1 MRLNFMYVFLL
12 AISFTSLQCKKNS
25 NGESNSSNAKG
36 NTAKV
41 VGYLYTTTNGEGEN
55 QVVQLARF
63 SDGSVGNE
71 KVYPTKGKGGS
82 SHEAPA
88 HGDYDAQG
96 NLKIVGDFLLTT
108 NPGDN
113 TISVFKVNKKNGDLS
128 FVSIVKSEGNR
139 PVTIDFTPVSE
150 DKNEYWVIVG
160 NQWGTPTVLYENDKL
175 KRYPSDAFLATNLK
189 AADVSDKDR
198 SLELFKLN
206 MSNGELIF
214 QKTLSEYVREN
225 GGPADIKFSPDGK
238 KIAVTLWGIPH
249 FFAKE
254 PSLKEMHSS
263 RVYVYDFENGNISNP
278 RFFEESG
285 LSGAVGFN
293 WNNNSETLY
302 VSYFNIVNEKS
313 DNGLVVLKDGNKKL
327 KKVSN
332 HTTGGG
338 NVIDEACWTAIS
350 KDQSKLYVCS
360 YVTNAVTTFS
370 LDKNGNVS
378 KTLNVTKRVD
388 NAPLED
394 SKDLFISPNN
404 KYLYMLGSFFSYSV
418 NTLEITSDGTKY
430 LKQYNLKETSKE
442 IGNPG
447 VYDLV
452 GLDGFDL

>member
-1 MRLNFMYVFLL
+1 MKLKYKILL
-12 AISFTSLQCKKNS
+12 LITCCIINLQCKKEENTKS
-25 NGESNSSNAKG
+25 KASNAKEDSV
-36 NTAKV
+36 KIL
-41 VGYLYTTTNGEGEN
+41 GYLYTTTNGEGEN

-96 NLKIVGDFLLTT
+96 NLKIIGDYLLTT

-128 FVSIVKSEGNR
+128 FVSIAKSEGNR

-150 DKNEYWVIVG
+150 GKKEYWVIVG
-160 NQWGTPTVLYENDKL
+160 NQWGTPTVLYENDNL
-175 KRYPSDAFLATNLK
+175 RRYPNDAFLASNLK
-189 AADVSDKDR
+189 TSNVSDRDR
-198 SLELFKLN
+198 SLELFKLD
-206 MSNGELIF
+206 MSNGKLTF

-225 GGPADIKFSPDGK
+225 GGPADVKFNPDGK

-249 FFAKE
+249 LFAKE

-263 RVYVYDFENGNISNP
+263 RVYVYDFENGKISNP

-313 DNGLVVLKDGNKKL
+313 DNGLVVLKDNRKKL
-327 KKVSN
+327 VKASN

-338 NVIDEACWTAIS
+338 NIIDEACWTAIS

-360 YVTNAVTTFS
+360 YVTNTITTYN
-370 LDKNGNVS
+370 LDKNGNVI
-378 KTLNVTKRVD
+378 KTLNVTKREG

-394 SKDLFISPNN
+394 SKDLFISPDN
-404 KYLYMLGSFFSYSV
+404 KYIYMLGSFFSYSV
-418 NTLEITSDGTKY
+418 NTLEITPNGTKY

>member
-1 MRLNFMYVFLL
+1 MKLNYKFITLL
-12 AISFTSLQCKKNS
+12 MLSIFALQCKKNGKVETTS
-25 NGESNSSNAKG
+25 PISDE
-36 NTAKV
+36 KV
-41 VGYLYTTTNGEGEN
+41 VSVLGYLYTTTNGEGEN
-55 QVVQLARF
+55 LVVQLARF
-63 SDGSVGNE
+63 SDGSLGNE
-71 KVYPTKGKGGS
+71 RTYPTKGKGGAD
-82 SHEAPA
+82 HNAPA

-96 NLKIVGDFLLTT
+96 NLKIVGDYLLTT

-113 TISVFKVNKKNGDLS
+113 TISVFKVNKTNGDLK
-128 FVSIVKSEGNR
+128 FISIAKSEGNR
-139 PVTIDFTPVSE
+139 PVTIDFTPVTE
-150 DKNEYWVIVG
+150 DKKEYWIVVG

-175 KRYPSDAFLATNLK
+175 KRYPSDEFLATNLK
-189 AADVSDKDR
+189 KADASDKDR

-206 MSNGELIF
+206 VTTGELTF

-225 GGPADIKFSPDGK
+225 GGFADVKFSPDGK
-238 KIAVTLWGIPH
+238 KIAVTLWGVPH

-254 PSLKEMHSS
+254 PLLKEMRSS

-313 DNGLVVLKDGNKKL
+313 DNGLVVLKDSNKKL
-327 KKVSN
+327 SKVSN
-332 HTTGGG
+332 HATGGG
-338 NVIDEACWTAIS
+338 DVIDEACWTALS

-360 YVTNAVTTFS
+360 YLTNAVTTYD
-370 LDKNGNVS
+370 LDKDGNVA
-378 KTLNVTKRVD
+378 KTLNVTIRKD

-394 SKDLFISPNN
+394 SKDLFISPDN

-418 NTLEITSDGTKY
+418 NTLEITPEGTKY
-430 LKQYNLKETSKE
+430 LKQYNLKETEKE

-447 VYDLV
+447 VFDLV